1 MTMNIDYAA
10 TLVALRTIPEQ
21 DGKTDVCKYL
31 QWEINFFDTTYP
43 TEVWSVAAVETI
55 LDTDTLPDSFVEFS
69 DLTQQQI
76 LQMALDHHGGNKF
89 LDELLPHH
97 EGVLL
102 QKFMLKDV
110 EDKDVAE
117 IQEH

>member
-21 DGKTDVCKYL
+21 DGKTDVCKHL

-43 TEVWSVAAVETI
+43 TEVWSVAGVETV
-55 LDTDTLPDSFVEFS
+55 LDTDDLPDSFVEFS

-76 LQMALDHHGGNKF
+76 LQMALDHHGGDKF
-89 LDELLPHH
+89 LDELLTHH
-97 EGVLL
+97 EEYLL
-102 QKFMLKDV
+102 KRFSLMDTEDRDV
-110 EDKDVAE
+110 TE
-117 IQEH
+117 IQEQ

>member
-1 MTMNIDYAA
+1 MNIDYAA
-10 TLVALRTIPEQ
+10 TLIALRTIPEQ
-21 DGKTDVCKYL
+21 DGKTDVCKHL

-43 TEVWSVAAVETI
+43 TEVWSVAAVETV
-55 LDTDTLPDSFVEFS
+55 LDTDDLPNSFVEFS

-76 LQMALDHHGGNKF
+76 LQMALDHHGGNAF

-97 EGVLL
+97 EEHLL
-102 QKFMLKDV
+102 KRFALMDL

-117 IQEH
+117 IQEQ